1 MKKQYDKFERVRHT
15 KMRRLMDCKPAS
27 LTQDALRE
35 DLFLLETEIER
46 LKSSLG
52 EPSRGKL
59 LVSGTHTE
67 PKYYLRDDHGK
78 RYLTASEMDLA
89 ATCAQREYYEDLLR
103 VLEKR
108 HTVMSNALKQL
119 EALDPEKVFQTM
131 SENRKR
137 LVVPEF
143 LPNDDFLKLWGSVQY
158 AGKGF
163 REGEKEYYT
172 AKGERVRSKSET
184 DIADRCYYR
193 GVYYRYE
200 YPWTLSTAGVWFPDF
215 TVVNVRTR
223 KVYIWEHLGIEDRE
237 DYASNN
243 LGKLRIYQQNGFW
256 PGENL
261 ILTHETAS
269 RPLTVRDIDAVI
281 DHYLV

>member
-1 MKKQYDKFERVRHT
+1 MKKQYDKYEGVRHT
-15 KMRRLMDCKPAS
+15 KLRRLMNCKPAS
-27 LTQDALRE
+27 LTHDTLRE
-35 DLFLLETEIER
+35 DLVLLETEIER

-52 EPSRGKL
+52 EPPKGRL
-59 LVSGTHTE
+59 LVSGTYVE

-78 RYLTASEMDLA
+78 RYLTASEMGLA

-108 HTVMSNALKQL
+108 HTIMSNALKQL

-193 GVYYRYE
+193 DVFYRYE